1 MRKLFSQ
8 KSKPKTF
15 LTGSSLIM
23 PLLPFNKDNE
33 KEATRQKPNSAPSST
48 ISENEI
54 QVIGDN
60 SVLTE
65 ISVNNQKKPEE
76 HGEKMKK
83 LFVVVSGKYF

>member
-8 KSKPKTF
+8 KSKPKT
-15 LTGSSLIM
+15 LTGSSITM

-33 KEATRQKPNSAPSST
+33 KEIARQKPNSAPSST
-48 ISENEI
+48 ICENEI

-65 ISVNNQKKPEE
+65 ISINNQKKTED

-83 LFVVVSGKYF
+83 LFVVVSGK